1 MVTYIVKVDIIIVI
15 ICDYVSFIKGHFGPL
30 VGGHTCAKK
39 GHFLDLQLLKS
50 LERNL
55 LLECCMLRPQEKVPV
70 PIEQLGKQCTKSCL
84 RIACHPNASAETT
97 VGWKLVAP

>member
-30 VGGHTCAKK
+30 VGGHASVKK
-39 GHFLDLQLLKS
+39 GSFGISNKKS

-55 LLECCMLRPQEKVPV
+55 LLK
-70 PIEQLGKQCTKSCL
+70 
-84 RIACHPNASAETT
+84 
-97 VGWKLVAP
+97 